1 MTEFSTSHVTMF
13 INAINQGFL
22 EVFGQQELD
31 SFRKEESKKEGCSD
45 SGYMY
50 LAALS
55 EFLEKRIGSSETEGL
70 LVSVGSCA
78 YRFLKS
84 AFDHELGFSRLDF
97 RLLPTARRMEA
108 GANLMAEKVI
118 APIGIT
124 LKQERDAH
132 SIRWVSKEHGSCGNF
147 PAAMIGGI
155 MHELLTDISGGK
167 SYPLLI
173 EKSGDPAAVRIEI
186 RINSG
191 HH

>member
-1 MTEFSTSHVTMF
+1 MPELSTSHVTAF
-13 INAINQGFL
+13 INAMNQGFL

-31 SFRKEESKKEGCSD
+31 SFRKEESKEEACGER
-45 SGYMY
+45 GRMY
-50 LAALS
+50 LAGLS
-55 EFLEKRIGSSETEGL
+55 DFLEKRIGSSETEGL

-97 RLLPTARRMEA
+97 RLLPTARRMEE
-108 GANLMAEKVI
+108 GANLMADKVF
-118 APIGIT
+118 APIGIA

-132 SIRWVSKEHGSCGNF
+132 SIRWFSKERGSCGDF
-147 PAAMIGGI
+147 PAAIIGGI